1 MKKNVILTSGS
12 GYQFYQLQAFIKT
25 LFQTGYDG
33 ELAFFISDTDEA
45 TLHKLR
51 EYPILL
57 IPFSYKHPYLPEHP
71 DIAARI
77 PNDIDFTPHPKTIRY
92 IMYLA
97 FLKARKESYDNV
109 MLSDVRDVIFQ
120 KNPFDFVI
128 DGKIYSFLEDKSQKI
143 KDNYYNALWLKE
155 AFGQDALNSIG
166 ENYIV
171 CSGITIGRHQPIVQ
185 YLEKLTHYII
195 HVVKDRGC
203 KDQGIHNYLIYTNQ
217 IKNIRLIND
226 DEGAVSTITTHKPA
240 SNVVLNDEKK
250 VINKHLQIINIVHQY
265 DRHWRLLWKYNKRE
279 YFQKKTD
286 FLKQFFLAV
295 KRAGKLKQSHLKNL
309 QSIIFDPIWKKYR
322 WE

>member
-12 GYQFYQLQAFIKT
+12 GYQFYQLQAFIET
-25 LFQTGYDG
+25 LFQTDYDG
-33 ELAFFISDTDEA
+33 ELAFFISDTDET

-71 DIAARI
+71 DIAAQI
-77 PNDIDFTPHPKTIRY
+77 PEDIDFTPHPKTIRY

-97 FLKARKESYDNV
+97 FLKARKESYKNV

-120 KNPFDFVI
+120 KDPFDFSI

-155 AFGQDALNSIG
+155 AFGQDTLDRIG

-171 CSGITIGRHQPIVQ
+171 CSGITIGDYHPMVE

-195 HVVKDRGC
+195 YVVKDRGC

-217 IKNIRLIND
+217 IKNIKLITD

-240 SNVVLNDEKK
+240 SSVMLNDEKN
-250 VINKHLQIINIVHQY
+250 VINKHHQIINIVHQY
-265 DRHWRLLWKYNKRE
+265 DRHWQLLWKYNKRE
-279 YFQKKTD
+279 YFIKKTD

-295 KRAGKLKQSHLKNL
+295 KRAGKLKQSHLNNL
-309 QSIIFDPIWKKYR
+309 QSILFDPIWKKPR